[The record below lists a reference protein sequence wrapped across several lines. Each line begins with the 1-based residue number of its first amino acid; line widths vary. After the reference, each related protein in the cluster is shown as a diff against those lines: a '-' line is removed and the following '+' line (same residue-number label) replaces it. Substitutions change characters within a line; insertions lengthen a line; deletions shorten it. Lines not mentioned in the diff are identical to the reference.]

1 MPEKF
6 LESDLDLVRRAAKE
20 IVCCLLPDELPY
32 FDVIWQAIGPMLAD
46 PAFRSADD
54 TAFFGRLEDR
64 LGGLAFATNWSK
76 DADLLT
82 VPLIM
87 VLRDSLDCAIAEGI
101 CSDDEVG
108 QIVAEKGLRRPIPEK
123 FLRMVQMFVA
133 MICGAMAEPSM
144 EVEKLISRAKSLLPH
159 KTCHHVFHHGS
170 YHYYPDELPVEIT
183 SLRGSARFW
192 INPADN
198 EFFSCGIEQAGMDCP
213 KGKPQKMLRF
223 LCLKENAGRP
233 VSFRDIYKYVW
244 RSHNLPDDKLIRI
257 SIDEAQNALNRF
269 AHKRFIV
276 PNKTRQYQKDKDDA
290 LVLRIRGEDRYEIRP
305 HAPEECCIISKF
317 TLSE

>member
-6 LESDLDLVRRAAKE
+6 LESDLDLVRQAAKE

-32 FDVIWQAIGPMLAD
+32 FDVIWQAIGPLLAD

-87 VLRDSLDCAIAEGI
+87 VLRDSLDCAIAEGV

-108 QIVAEKGLRRPIPEK
+108 QIVAEKGLRRTVPEK
-123 FLRMVQMFVA
+123 FLRMVQIFVS
-133 MICGAMAEPSM
+133 MICGAMAEPST

-159 KTCHHVFHHGS
+159 KTCYYVFHHGS
-170 YHYYPDELPVEIT
+170 YHYYPDELPAEVT
-183 SLRGSARFW
+183 SLRNSVRFW

-198 EFFSCGIEQAGMDCP
+198 EFFSCGQEQDEAYCP
-213 KGKPQKMLRF
+213 RNQHQKMLRF
-223 LCLKENAGRP
+223 LCLKENADRKVP
-233 VSFRDIYKYVW
+233 FNDLYKYAW
-244 RSHNLPDDKLIRI
+244 KSPELSNKSLILN
-257 SIDEAQNALNRF
+257 SINEAQNGLNNF
-269 AHKRFIV
+269 AHKYFIV
-276 PNKTRQYQKDKDDA
+276 DKSQIHQEGKDEA
-290 LVLRIRGEDRYEIRP
+290 LVLRIHGDNIYEIDRNT
-305 HAPEECCIISKF
+305 HKECCIISKF
-317 TLSE
+317 TLPE